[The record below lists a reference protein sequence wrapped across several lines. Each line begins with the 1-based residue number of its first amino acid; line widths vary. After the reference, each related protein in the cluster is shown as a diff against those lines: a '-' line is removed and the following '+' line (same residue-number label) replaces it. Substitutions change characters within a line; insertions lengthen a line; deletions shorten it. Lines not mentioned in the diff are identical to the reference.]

1 MRWQEKRKAY
11 LRMINEM
18 AGKEE
23 SKFKKRQV
31 K

>member
-1 MRWQEKRKAY
+1 
-11 LRMINEM
+11 MINEM

-23 SKFKKRQV
+23 SKFKKRQI